1 MTISKTLA
9 AAASAAALILE
20 VAPSEYSTK
29 SRPGWSIRSA
39 LSAKMALLD
48 QVHPELSA
56 ISRVPSGDV
65 GFGFGVPPQALVL
78 VDAACIVVLG
88 IACGVAYNA
97 AVSGQVG
104 DVDRYFGFG
113 ITIAI
118 LFSACAHAR
127 CSYSRFRLQQLQ
139 RQIKEVVLVWS
150 LAFLCLL
157 PIAFALK
164 ASDALF
170 HGTVIS
176 FFLTG
181 LGALVLLRWSTKH
194 VLARASRSG
203 ALGKRPVIVVAQS
216 EGPALTSIAQAIE
229 ANGYNISQIILLPA
243 MSNKLSFAECM
254 RELIDYVRRH
264 PVGEI
269 LLATNWRDASLIEAI
284 TGELRVVPLPVK
296 LIPDAVACALLRRPL
311 VEFGNTRAVE
321 LQGAP
326 LSWAQRAAKRLLD
339 LVVTVL
345 ALPLL
350 LPLLGVTAMVIAL
363 DSRGPVLF
371 RQRRIGFNGREF
383 HIYKFRTMKTLEDG
397 AIIRQACQGDQRIT
411 RIGRLLRRFSID
423 ELPQLLNVLKGEM
436 SLVGPRPHAWAHD
449 REYGQMVHFYAARHN
464 VKPGVTG
471 WAQVNGW
478 RGATPQLHMMVR
490 RVEHDLWYI
499 EHWSFWLDIK
509 ILVATVMRVCRSQNA
524 Y

>member
-1 MTISKTLA
+1 
-9 AAASAAALILE
+9 
-20 VAPSEYSTK
+20 
-29 SRPGWSIRSA
+29 
-39 LSAKMALLD
+39 MALLD
-48 QVHPELSA
+48 QVNPALGA
-56 ISRVPSGDV
+56 TSRVASGDV
-65 GFGFGVPPQALVL
+65 GRGLEVPAQALVL
-78 VDAACIVVLG
+78 ADASCIVVLS
-88 IACGVAYNA
+88 IACGMAYNT
-97 AVSGQVG
+97 AVFGQVG
-104 DVDRYFGFG
+104 DVGRYFGFG
-113 ITIAI
+113 IAIAI

-127 CSYSRFRLQQLQ
+127 CLYSRFRPQQLQ
-139 RQIKEVVLVWS
+139 HQIKEVVLVWT
-150 LAFLCLL
+150 LAFFCLL
-157 PIAFALK
+157 PFAFALK

-170 HGTVIS
+170 HGAVIS

-181 LGALVLLRWSTKH
+181 FGALVFLRWSTKH
-194 VLARASRSG
+194 VVARVSRSG
-203 ALGKRPVIVVAQS
+203 ALGKPPVIVVAQS
-216 EGPALTSIAQAIE
+216 EGPTPTSIAQTIE
-229 ANGYNISQIILLPA
+229 ENGYIISRIILLPA
-243 MSNKLSFAECM
+243 MSKKASFAECM
-254 RELIDYVRRH
+254 RELIDYARRH

-269 LLATNWRDASLIEAI
+269 LLATNWTDAKLIEAI

-296 LIPDAVACALLRRPL
+296 LIPDAVTCALLRRPL
-311 VEFGNTRAVE
+311 VEFGNTRAVQ
-321 LQGAP
+321 LQGVP

-339 LVVTVL
+339 LVVTMF

-350 LPLLGVTAMVIAL
+350 LPLLGVIAVVVTL
-363 DSRGPVLF
+363 ESRGPVLF

-397 AIIRQACQGDQRIT
+397 AIIQQACQGDQRIT

-436 SLVGPRPHAWAHD
+436 SLVGPRPHALAHD
-449 REYGQMVHFYAARHN
+449 REYGQMVRLYAARHN

-509 ILVATVMRVCRSQNA
+509 ILVATVMSVWRPQNA